1 MKSVIFVGV
10 LLFILSFPAIG
21 DEGDEYSLETLL
33 KEMESCTGIM
43 DEELR
48 LKAYDALA
56 EKLGFRP
63 TIREQQDSV
72 GKWLVEV
79 DINPMDDSKTV
90 VLVLIADEG
99 TTSWGK
105 RPILVLRYKSGKT
118 SVYVNWQDYLGSEA
132 YVTCRIGNDKPKSQ
146 RWSLSTDSKATF
158 YPESSEGFIA
168 RLLTVEKLVLQVTP
182 YSETPVTAVFDVR
195 GLQETAQP
203 YNDIHG
209 WF

>member
-1 MKSVIFVGV
+1 MKSVILVVV
-10 LLFILSFPAIG
+10 LLFILSIPAVS
-21 DEGDEYSLETLL
+21 DEGDVSLETLL
-33 KEMESCTGIM
+33 KEMESCTSIM

-56 EKLGFRP
+56 EKLGFHL
-63 TIREQQDSV
+63 TTREQHEPG
-72 GKWLVEV
+72 GKWLAEV

-90 VLVLIADEG
+90 VFVLMASEG
-99 TTSWGK
+99 KSSWGK
-105 RPILVLRYKSGKT
+105 IPILVLRYKSGET
-118 SVYVNWQDYLGSEA
+118 SVYVKWQDYLGSEA
-132 YVTCRIGNDKPKSQ
+132 YVTCRIGSDKPQ
-146 RWSLSTDSKATF
+146 RKRWPLSTNSKATF
-158 YPESSEGFIA
+158 YPDSPEGFIA

-195 GLQETAQP
+195 GLQETAEP